1 VTLPRPIDDEAQ
13 SRAFLIALG
22 LAAQLD
28 PQRDLRELFS
38 AVAAQLDVSRRVR
51 IHVLDRWFEAD
62 QILAPIV
69 PALDDWIRLS
79 EAAELA
85 AEALAGK
92 PEIHDQASI
101 IDDIWSVRRVR
112 GQARGA
118 ILRQPLLSSSAV
130 AQALGASPSNREI
143 ARTLR
148 DKGDIIGL
156 EVGRAFAY
164 PAFQFDH
171 DGRRVWPAV
180 KLINQAL
187 DARHDP
193 WGVAGWWLT
202 RDRVLGAAPWE
213 LVSDPQR
220 EPDVVRAAEAV
231 TEPLG

>member
-1 VTLPRPIDDEAQ
+1 MALPRPVDDEAQ

-22 LAAQLD
+22 HAAQLD
-28 PQRDLRELFS
+28 PKRDLRELFS
-38 AVAAQLDVSRRVR
+38 AVASELQVSRSVRV
-51 IHVLDRWFEAD
+51 HVLNRWFEAD

-85 AEALAGK
+85 AEGLAGK

-130 AQALGASPSNREI
+130 AEALGASHGNREI

-148 DKGDIIGL
+148 AKGDVIGL

-171 DGRRVWPAV
+171 DGRRIWPAV
-180 KLINQAL
+180 RLINQTL

-213 LVSDPQR
+213 LVSDPLR
-220 EPDVVRAAEAV
+220 EVDLVRAAEAV
-231 TEPLG
+231 TELLG